1 MARVKHEE
9 HQNHEA
15 WAIPYGDL
23 VTLLLAFFVVMYSIS
38 SVNEGK
44 YRVLSDAL
52 SQAFGGPPKSMKP
65 VQMGSHR
72 ASGSNSDQRINIL
85 NQNSVEQ
92 TLAGDMH
99 DARSAVVMAGKL
111 KLPTALQQ
119 LSASGATGYNA
130 QKAALQHMADEVQ
143 KAMGPLIDRKMI
155 IVRKTDTRLEI
166 EIRTDILFASGVA
179 MVDARAQ
186 PILAKLAAIMQPFPN
201 ALRIEGHT
209 DNVPIHTLMF
219 ASNWELSAARAASV
233 VHLFMERGVDPKRMS
248 VEGFGEYQPALDN
261 SSVEGRNRNRRV
273 VLVVLAAPGETVPV
287 ESDAEAETKP
297 VSDAT
302 AAADGATTLASAS
315 SGATS
320 PVSASKAMPSSLAS
334 SPSQSSSPSSSASSI
349 SPAAIA
355 ATPASSA
362 ATAVTAPTATSS
374 STAAPTAAPTSAST
388 NASTGAS
395 TTADTT
401 ASTAVPTKASAAS
414 MRTVGSATASSPS
427 NDAASHAAGVA
438 SAARASAQ
446 PVVAKTP
453 P

>member
-302 AAADGATTLASAS
+302 AAADGATTPASAS

-334 SPSQSSSPSSSASSI
+334 SPSLSPSSSASSI